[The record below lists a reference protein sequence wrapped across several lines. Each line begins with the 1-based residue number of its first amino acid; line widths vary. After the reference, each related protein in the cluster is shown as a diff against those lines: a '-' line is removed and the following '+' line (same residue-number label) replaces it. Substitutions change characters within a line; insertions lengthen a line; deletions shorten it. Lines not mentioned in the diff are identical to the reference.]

1 MKKLFK
7 GFISERSEATK
18 SLSKAKGFTLIE
30 LLVVIAIIAIL
41 AAVVF
46 VALDPVKRFADA
58 RNSTRISD
66 VNSLLTAVH
75 EYIVDNGGALPTGL
89 SSGMA
94 ETQLGTAGAGMT
106 TTDKGTACGTVAAGV
121 DLTGPLG
128 GKYLAAIPDDPQG
141 SAAKTGYS
149 VAVNPNNI
157 VTITA
162 CDAEGGATIKVSR

>member
-1 MKKLFK
+1 MKKA
-7 GFISERSEATK
+7 FISKIIEETK
-18 SLSKAKGFTLIE
+18 LSSRKRNGFTLIE

-46 VALDPVKRFADA
+46 VALDPVKRFQDA

-75 EYIVDNGGALPTGL
+75 EYIVDNGGTLPTGL
-89 SSGMA
+89 TAGMS

-121 DLTGPLG
+121 DLTATLG
-128 GKYLAAIPDDPQG
+128 GKYLASIPDDPQG

-149 VAVNPNNI
+149 VEVNPNGI

>member
-1 MKKLFK
+1 MKK
-7 GFISERSEATK
+7 IIRS
-18 SLSKAKGFTLIE
+18 GFTLIE

-46 VALDPVKRFADA
+46 VALNPVQRFADA

-66 VNSLLTAVH
+66 VNSLLTAIH

-89 SSGMA
+89 TAGMS

-106 TTDKGTACGTVAAGV
+106 TTVKGTACGTVAAGV
-121 DLTGPLG
+121 DLATPLA
-128 GKYLAAIPDDPQG
+128 KYLASVPDDPQG

-149 VAVNPNNI
+149 VLVDANSI
-157 VTITA
+157 VTVRA
-162 CDAEGGATIKVSR
+162 CDSESGVTIQVSR

>member
-1 MKKLFK
+1 MGGKVQ
-7 GFISERSEATK
+7 R
-18 SLSKAKGFTLIE
+18 GFTLIE

-46 VALDPVKRFADA
+46 VALNPVQRFADA

-89 SSGMA
+89 TAGMA
-94 ETQLGTAGAGMT
+94 ESQLGTTATGAT
-106 TTDKGTACGTVAAGV
+106 TTVGGAACGTAAAAV
-121 DLTGPLG
+121 NLATPLV
-128 GKYLAAIPDDPQG
+128 KYLVSIPVDPQG

-149 VAVNPNNI
+149 VVVNANSI
-157 VTITA
+157 VTVRA
-162 CDAEGGATIKVSR
+162 CSAENAAVIQVSR

>member
-1 MKKLFK
+1 LKKA
-7 GFISERSEATK
+7 FISKIIEETK
-18 SLSKAKGFTLIE
+18 LSSRKRNGFTLIE

-46 VALDPVKRFADA
+46 VALDPVKRFQDA

-75 EYIVDNGGALPTGL
+75 EYIVDNGGTLPTGL
-89 SSGMA
+89 TAGMS

-121 DLTGPLG
+121 DLTATLG
-128 GKYLAAIPDDPQG
+128 GKYLASIPDDPQG

-149 VAVNPNNI
+149 ALVNANGI
-157 VTITA
+157 VTIRA
-162 CDAEGGATIKVSR
+162 CDSEGGAVIQVSR